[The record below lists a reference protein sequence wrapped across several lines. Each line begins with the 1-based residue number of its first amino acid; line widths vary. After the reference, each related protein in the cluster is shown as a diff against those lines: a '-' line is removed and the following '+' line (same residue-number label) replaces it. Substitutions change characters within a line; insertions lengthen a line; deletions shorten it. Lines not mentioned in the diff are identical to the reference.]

1 MTQFDRK
8 KIPSSDALTINNY
21 CPASD
26 VIAGCFVSPF
36 CFYNFRECIYL
47 CTYKYTVIW
56 VTMLCTLVNSTSACK
71 YTVIRVTMLCT
82 LVNSTSACK
91 YTVIYVTLLC
101 TLVNSTSACKYTVI
115 WVTSLCTLMNS
126 TSACKYTVIWVTLL
140 CTLMNRTSACK
151 YTVIWVTMMCILV
164 KSSSAQV
171 VEVYKKVCVF
181 PLTTSGDEFVTNFLS
196 FYNAIATGD

>member
-8 KIPSSDALTINNY
+8 KIPASEALKINNY

-26 VIAGCFVSPF
+26 VIAGCFVTPF

-47 CTYKYTVIW
+47 CTYKYT
-56 VTMLCTLVNSTSACK
+56 A
-71 YTVIRVTMLCT
+71 
-82 LVNSTSACK
+82 
-91 YTVIYVTLLC
+91 IYVTLLC
-101 TLVNSTSACKYTVI
+101 TLVNSTSACKCTVI

-151 YTVIWVTMMCILV
+151 YTVIWVTMMCTLV

-171 VEVYKKVCVF
+171 VEVYKKVCVL